1 MHVQGKMLKRVKDYL
16 NSLQLPPEDEKR
28 WGEPAARSQLYECVV
43 HGRFES
49 DLSSPLKACL
59 QHLREA
65 LQPTHNFT
73 GPLPR
78 RINTPLEQLLPLH
91 CFLTKHQ
98 RPGIRSVCVSVCVCV
113 CVYVCVCAR
122 ARMCVSIMHVI
133 NTCFLL
139 QRFPTSEVNATLIWL
154 RTHLIAF

>member
-1 MHVQGKMLKRVKDYL
+1 VHVQGKMLKRVKDYL

-49 DLSSPLKACL
+49 DLSSPLKARL

-78 RINTPLEQLLPLH
+78 RINTPVEQLLPLH

-98 RPGIRSVCVSVCVCV
+98 RPGIRSVCV
-113 CVYVCVCAR
+113 CVCAR
-122 ARMCVSIMHVI
+122 AYVCAHYAC
-133 NTCFLL
+133 N
-139 QRFPTSEVNATLIWL
+139 
-154 RTHLIAF
+154 

>member
-1 MHVQGKMLKRVKDYL
+1 M
-16 NSLQLPPEDEKR
+16 
-28 WGEPAARSQLYECVV
+28 

-73 GPLPR
+73 GRLPR

-98 RPGIRSVCVSVCVCV
+98 RPGIRSVCVCVCV
-113 CVYVCVCAR
+113 CVR
-122 ARMCVSIMHVI
+122 AHMCVRIMHVI
-133 NTCFLL
+133 NTSFLL

>member
-1 MHVQGKMLKRVKDYL
+1 MKCYIAGACARQDVETYL

-98 RPGIRSVCVSVCVCV
+98 RPGIRSVCV
-113 CVYVCVCAR
+113 YVCVR
-122 ARMCVSIMHVI
+122 AHMCVRIMHVI